1 MPKMGEMDRFWAQ
14 SQHFLL
20 ICSLGFPEII
30 PNDMLKSTVLDF
42 EWKFILLSKWGEWAN
57 SYSLQEALAMSNPL
71 AMSFSNPF
79 VLNG

>member
-14 SQHFLL
+14 SQYFLL

-42 EWKFILLSKWGEWAN
+42 EWKFILLSKWGEWGN
-57 SYSLQEALAMSNPL
+57 SYSLQEALAMRNPL

>member
-1 MPKMGEMDRFWAQ
+1 
-14 SQHFLL
+14 
-20 ICSLGFPEII
+20 
-30 PNDMLKSTVLDF
+30 MLKSTVLDF

-79 VLNG
+79 VLNGWI